1 MAPAGVSPLLWVAVV
16 LGGAYIF
23 FDVRAAKK
31 RMTRAEVALKCALDA
46 QTEECLE
53 RETKLIRRVRALE
66 DARTADAQ
74 ATTTQLLDYIG
85 GLKQVL
91 EHLAGKTSDIHRA
104 VEPGRRH
111 PAGPDIPVYAV
122 PVPTEIDE
130 PSDPKIITTAV
141 HKRF

>member
-74 ATTTQLLDYIG
+74 ATTTQLL
-85 GLKQVL
+85 